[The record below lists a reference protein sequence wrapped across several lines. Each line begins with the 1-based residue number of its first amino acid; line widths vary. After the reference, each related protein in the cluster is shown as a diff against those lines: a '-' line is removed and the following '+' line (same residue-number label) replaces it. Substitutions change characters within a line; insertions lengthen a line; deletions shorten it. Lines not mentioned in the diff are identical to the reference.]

1 MFCSSICSLSE
12 PCPMDAVSLA
22 SGMDSNPVN
31 SAFYCWLDYSLFSD
45 RMQLDIYL
53 HTFRAAPQSS
63 VLNLLPR
70 VEVHVLDGQVPV
82 RVENLETP
90 LLFLLVR
97 FLIRIEL
104 LDQRGAVE
112 IVVGNRSV
120 LEDDGHPVIP
130 AAVFRRVIARRGHA
144 YLQHAAQLDLFF
156 QNRIMVFLEERQEF
170 FGVTPFRLVVV
181 FNRER
186 LLFPFGGLCALLRSG
201 SDCRWPKRRRQSEH
215 GDREP

>member
-1 MFCSSICSLSE
+1 
-12 PCPMDAVSLA
+12 MDAVSLA

-130 AAVFRRVIARRGHA
+130 TAVFRRVIARRGHA
-144 YLQHAAQLDLFF
+144 YLQHAAQLDLFL

-170 FGVTPFRLVVV
+170 LGMAPFRLVVV
-181 FNRER
+181 LHHIW
-186 LLFPFGGLCALLRSG
+186 LLFRCGRHPALLRSNA
-201 SDCRWPKRRRQSEH
+201 DCGRP
-215 GDREP
+215 